1 MPVRKGSSRPI
12 TAGEERQRPAEMG
25 RSAAS
30 VSSLVPDL
38 CECRG
43 RSDATLVKN
52 VDLRLALPS
61 LLTKLVFMVW
71 LFVSI
76 DFFYG

>member
-1 MPVRKGSSRPI
+1 
-12 TAGEERQRPAEMG
+12 MG

-38 CECRG
+38 CGCWG
-43 RSDATLVKN
+43 RSDAALVKN
-52 VDLRLALPS
+52 FDLRLALPS
-61 LLTKLVFMVW
+61 LLTTLVFMVW